1 MTPTRAVR
9 LMESMMRLD
18 QGGSSQHLYIRA
30 ADRSVI
36 VMMTPH
42 CIYNSLLVPLNIT
55 EHPSNQLIID
65 DMLHVT
71 NMIYIKT
78 KNKLHVETVDYIL
91 HFIKTK
97 NKTS

>member
-1 MTPTRAVR
+1 
-9 LMESMMRLD
+9 MRLD

-42 CIYNSLLVPLNIT
+42 CIYNSLLVTLNIT

-65 DMLHVT
+65 DMLHVS
-71 NMIYIKT
+71 NMIYIET
-78 KNKLHVETVDYIL
+78 KNKLQVKTVYFTF
-91 HFIKTK
+91 H
-97 NKTS
+97 